1 MKRIIDNVLTILLIV
16 SLMIFMLTFS
26 IGLPIY
32 FRQFYYLHI
41 DMLNLPQTTNLSY
54 DVIKNA
60 YDEVLDFL
68 VFNKSFGVGELSY
81 SRAGKEHFEDCKIL
95 FDLNFYAL
103 IGSSI
108 TVLCIFL
115 LNKVKLIEVK
125 KYFGLDPIFYSS
137 ICALIVPLLV
147 GIFAVIDFDTAF
159 NLFHYI
165 FFPGKCNFVFYPD
178 IDEIIK
184 ILPVEFFKNCALLI
198 GSSLLILTTIM
209 IILSIIFKRK
219 SIKD

>member
-1 MKRIIDNVLTILLIV
+1 
-16 SLMIFMLTFS
+16 
-26 IGLPIY
+26 
-32 FRQFYYLHI
+32 
-41 DMLNLPQTTNLSY
+41 MLNLPQTTNLSY

-68 VFNKSFGVGELSY
+68 VFNKPFGVGELSY

-103 IGSSI
+103 ISSFI

-115 LNKVKLIEVK
+115 LNKIKLIEVK

-165 FFPGKCNFVFYPD
+165 FFPGKGNFVFYPD